1 MDVRKA
7 ETCQGGGDISR
18 SLARVKHLFESVS
31 GGLAVI
37 LTLRS
42 GL

>member
-18 SLARVKHLFESVS
+18 SLARVKHFVLIVCFMTKSLKV
-31 GGLAVI
+31 LVVD
-37 LTLRS
+37 
-42 GL
+42 